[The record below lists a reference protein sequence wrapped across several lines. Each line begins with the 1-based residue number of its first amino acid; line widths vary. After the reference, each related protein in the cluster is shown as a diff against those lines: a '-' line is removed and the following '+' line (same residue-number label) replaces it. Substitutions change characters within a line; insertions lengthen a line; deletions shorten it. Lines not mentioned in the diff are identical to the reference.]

1 MPVLILK
8 DRVTKIIEPSDKETE
23 FAESILKESL
33 VKKLHIVNL
42 LCLYSHFHDIKKLL
56 DDPDMLKIFHG
67 GSQKIFNDM
76 ITQFELSNRE
86 DFYYAGQGMLSVIKV
101 ETAYWNYKKLKPF
114 SFTLLKGE
122 EI

>member
-23 FAESILKESL
+23 FAESILKKSL
-33 VKKLHIVNL
+33 VKNLHIVNL
-42 LCLYSHFHDIKKLL
+42 LCLYSHFEEIKKLSKNSSG
-56 DDPDMLKIFHG
+56 MLKVFHG

-76 ITQFELSNRE
+76 VEKLDILDRK
-86 DFYYAGQGMLSVIKV
+86 DIYYAGRILNVSKV
-101 ETAYWNYKKLKPF
+101 ENAYWNCRFKTFPP
-114 SFTLLKGE
+114 TLSKGE